1 MIAWSIKAA
10 EISNCFDEIFVST
23 DDQEIASI
31 AKQYGAKVPFIRSK
45 EFSDDFC
52 STQSVIKNSIEW
64 CMNNKL
70 FFDNVCCIY
79 PCSPFIQ
86 SNDIKKAF
94 KTLRKSNKN
103 VFVYPATSFTYPI
116 HRAITID
123 NDGYSKMIQ
132 SENFDLRSQD
142 LEKYFHDAGQFYW
155 ANSETWLNS
164 TNIFNN
170 GKPLI
175 IPNWRV
181 QDIDDEEDFK
191 RAEVLFEVLN
201 S

>member
-45 EFSDDFC
+45 KFSDDFC

-64 CMNNKL
+64 CINNKL

-94 KTLRKSNKN
+94 KTLRKSKKN

-116 HRAITID
+116 PRAIAID
-123 NDGYSKMIQ
+123 NDGYSKMLQ
-132 SENFDLRSQD
+132 SENFDQRSQD

-155 ANSETWLNS
+155 ANTETWLNI

-170 GKPLI
+170 GKPII

-181 QDIDDEEDFK
+181 QDIDEEEDLI
-191 RAEVLFEVLN
+191 RAEVLFKVLN